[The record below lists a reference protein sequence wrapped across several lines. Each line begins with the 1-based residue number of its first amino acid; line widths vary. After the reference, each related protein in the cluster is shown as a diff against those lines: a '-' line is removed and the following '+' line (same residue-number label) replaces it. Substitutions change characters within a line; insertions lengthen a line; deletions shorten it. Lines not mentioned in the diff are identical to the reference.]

1 MHLEKHGYKP
11 LKSKLTFKRRF
22 PRGFQDF
29 GDTYGLDIEFD
40 SDDQGGEFQLSQPFC
55 GGGVD
60 AIAEIMS
67 KCFPELPYEQINR
80 AQSFELRPIR
90 LPFDAP
96 PPGVEFA
103 PHARYPTYLIRSLQ
117 GIDAAVDHYYHCH
130 LVVKIFPVLEQCRT
144 VEGLDKIMNAKGSG
158 SFVLPFVETYTGE
171 TPQLIAAYLA
181 RNPQLE
187 ALMCDYEQRKKE
199 SYAYLD
205 TGKPGGNHTVQYT
218 RRCIAY
224 LRQNPL

>member
-1 MHLEKHGYKP
+1 
-11 LKSKLTFKRRF
+11 
-22 PRGFQDF
+22 
-29 GDTYGLDIEFD
+29 
-40 SDDQGGEFQLSQPFC
+40 
-55 GGGVD
+55 
-60 AIAEIMS
+60 MS
-67 KCFPELPYEQINR
+67 KCFPEFTNEQINR
-80 AQSFELRPIR
+80 VQSFELRPTL
-90 LPFDAP
+90 LPFDLLP
-96 PPGVEFA
+96 IGVELRSFNGQE
-103 PHARYPTYLIRSLQ
+103 YLVRSLQ
-117 GIDAAVDHYYHCH
+117 GIDAAVDHYYHCY
-130 LVVKIFPVLEQCRT
+130 LVAKIFPILEQCRT
-144 VEGLDKIMNAKGSG
+144 VGGFDKIMNTKGSG

-205 TGKPGGNHTVQYT
+205 TGKPGGNHTVQCT